1 MGYSKSSKQWILSN
15 KKSRGIPLT
24 DEELEWERELYQ
36 PKEKKPRKELE
47 WERELYQPKEKKPR
61 KERAKETE
69 AAKRKRRAKYAIE
82 KRAEALEKP
91 KWMQKWIDFS
101 DPSLPL
107 GKRRVAYV
115 RYLMM
120 YKKLDLNTAK
130 RLSIRNIN

>member
-1 MGYSKSSKQWILSN
+1 MSYSKSSKQWILAN
-15 KKSRGIPLT
+15 KRQRGIPLT
-24 DEELEWERELYQ
+24 DE
-36 PKEKKPRKELE
+36 ELE

>member
-1 MGYSKSSKQWILSN
+1 MAYSKSSKQWILAN
-15 KKSRGIPLT
+15 KKQRGIPLT
-24 DEELEWERELYQ
+24 NEELEWERELYR
-36 PKEKKPRKELE
+36 PKEKT
-47 WERELYQPKEKKPR
+47 PR

-82 KRAEALEKP
+82 KRAETHEKP

-101 DPSLPL
+101 DSSLPL

-120 YKKLDLNTAK
+120 QKKLDLKTAK
-130 RLSIRNIN
+130 RLSLRNIN